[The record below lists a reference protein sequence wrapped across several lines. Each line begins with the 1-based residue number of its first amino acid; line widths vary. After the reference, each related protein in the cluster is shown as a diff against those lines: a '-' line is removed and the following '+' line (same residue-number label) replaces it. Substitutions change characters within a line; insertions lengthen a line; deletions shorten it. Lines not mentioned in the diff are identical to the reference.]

1 MPVLWR
7 SSMKSNKAFVI
18 LVTGAS
24 QGIGL
29 TVAER
34 FAKEGYTVI
43 GVARRNVK
51 SLNGV
56 DMQVMDV
63 SQPETISQT
72 LTYIE
77 KTYGRLDALINNA
90 GFGIAGALEET
101 PPEAIQQLFDVNV
114 FGLLNVTKACL
125 PLLKQSRGIILNIGS
140 VAGDFT
146 IPFQTVYSMSK
157 ASVASLSEGLRQELT
172 PFGVR
177 VVNIKPGDT
186 RSNFSASRQRYQKSN
201 SVYEKRLA
209 RSIAVMVKDET
220 NGLPPYSVFKVC
232 RRLLHKTHPPVSVTV
247 GTSYQV
253 LQLLKRLL
261 PERFVHWLL
270 YRIYGR

>member
-1 MPVLWR
+1 
-7 SSMKSNKAFVI
+7 MKFNKPFVI

-29 TVAER
+29 TIAER
-34 FAKEGYTVI
+34 FAKDGYTVI
-43 GVARRNVK
+43 GVARRTTK
-51 SLNGV
+51 HASGV

-63 SQPETISQT
+63 SQPETIQQT
-72 LTYIE
+72 LTYIK

-114 FGLLNVTKACL
+114 FGLLNVSKACL
-125 PLLKQSRGIILNIGS
+125 PLLKASRGIILNIGS

-157 ASVASLSEGLRQELT
+157 ASVASLSEGLRQELK
-172 PFGVR
+172 PFGIR

-186 RSNFSASRQRYQKSN
+186 KSNFSASRQRYQSAN
-201 SVYEKRLA
+201 SVYEKRLT
-209 RSIAVMVKDET
+209 RSIAVMAKDEA
-220 NGLPPYSVFKVC
+220 NGLPPDSVFKVC
-232 RRLLHKTHPPVSVTV
+232 RRLIHKTHPPVSVTV
-247 GTSYQV
+247 GISYQL

-261 PERFVHWLL
+261 PERFVQWLL
-270 YRIYGR
+270 YRMYGR